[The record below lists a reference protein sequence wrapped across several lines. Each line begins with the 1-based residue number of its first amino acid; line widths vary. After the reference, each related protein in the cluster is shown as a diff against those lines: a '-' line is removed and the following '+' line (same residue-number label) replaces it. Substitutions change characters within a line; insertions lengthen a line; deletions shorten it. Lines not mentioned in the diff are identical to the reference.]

1 MTLTRSRTSWARAPP
16 TGPCRT
22 GTPLAFAREIAYS
35 RRETLLQRYSLLLGR
50 INALSTY
57 LAQPAP
63 APPVRTGVPR
73 APPDPRPAL
82 ERYIVHPLNPL
93 PASADPI
100 APEAFFQ
107 VINTQSL
114 PAVSDAQAELLARRE
129 WKGKEELRGLGEM
142 DLGRIMSGLKS
153 RLEREMKIAEG
164 LRGALESASEEYEW
178 GMRVD
183 AAEGEED
190 GEKKDEEDDDLFGE
204 EGEMEEVKAA
214 QAAKQLAPNP
224 REGWKIADYMR
235 YMDTGVPPNVTT

>member
-1 MTLTRSRTSWARAPP
+1 
-16 TGPCRT
+16 
-22 GTPLAFAREIAYS
+22 
-35 RRETLLQRYSLLLGR
+35 
-50 INALSTY
+50 
-57 LAQPAP
+57 
-63 APPVRTGVPR
+63 
-73 APPDPRPAL
+73 
-82 ERYIVHPLNPL
+82 
-93 PASADPI
+93 
-100 APEAFFQ
+100 

-142 DLGRIMSGLKS
+142 DLGRIMTGLKA

-164 LRGALESASEEYEW
+164 LRGTLESASEEYEW

-190 GEKKDEEDDDLFGE
+190 GEKKDEEEDDLFGE
-204 EGEMEEVKAA
+204 EEETEEVKAA

-235 YMDTGVPPNVTT
+235 YMDTGVSPDVST